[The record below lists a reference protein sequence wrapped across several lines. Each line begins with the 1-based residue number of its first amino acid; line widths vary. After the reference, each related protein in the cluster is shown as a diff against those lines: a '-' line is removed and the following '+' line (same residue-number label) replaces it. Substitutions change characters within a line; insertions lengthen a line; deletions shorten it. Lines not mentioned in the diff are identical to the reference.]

1 MIHRKKSKSNVVI
14 YRGVNL
20 FNFLK
25 RCMREEEKTKVFKE
39 SVSKWVIVYIGK
51 DLMNNFF
58 FSVH

>member
-39 SVSKWVIVYIGK
+39 SVSKWVIVNIGIRP
-51 DLMNNFF
+51 NE
-58 FSVH
+58 